1 MKDKTAKKLKQ
12 KRRSVRQV
20 IKNAEEERILKN
32 FDEIAKKRGIKKF
45 NRKKALQSYK
55 IVENEVTTEGVVNL
69 VVVGAWYLR
78 IKCKWGQKRVCQYIE
93 GVIRYIGVVYNR
105 ERDIDKLA
113 EELKDECDFDY
124 EKLMND
130 FDPLKIKT
138 STAEQDHIKM
148 VTCAMKNNAPIILYT
163 FYSML
168 KWKKKRITELGQAIK
183 DVLMGMQD
191 GKLKEV
197 KDVVRK
203 ECGMTFY
210 YDGRIEY
217 LDRRN

>member
-1 MKDKTAKKLKQ
+1 MKDKVAKKLKQ
-12 KRRSVRQV
+12 KRRAVKQV

-32 FDEIAKKRGIKKF
+32 FDKIAEKRGIKKF
-45 NRKKALQSYK
+45 DRKKALQSYK

-138 STAEQDHIKM
+138 STAEQDRIKM

-168 KWKKKRITELGQAIK
+168 NWKKKRITELGQAIK

-191 GKLKEV
+191 GKLREV
-197 KDVVRK
+197 KEVVRK

-210 YDGRIEY
+210 YDGRILY
-217 LDRRN
+217 SK

>member
-1 MKDKTAKKLKQ
+1 MDKTAKKLKQ
-12 KRRSVRQV
+12 KRRAVRQA

-45 NRKKALQSYK
+45 DRKKALQSYK

-138 STAEQDHIKM
+138 STAEQDRIKM

-168 KWKKKRITELGQAIK
+168 NWRKKRITKFRTGNKRCFNGYAE
-183 DVLMGMQD
+183 
-191 GKLKEV
+191 
-197 KDVVRK
+197 R
-203 ECGMTFY
+203 
-210 YDGRIEY
+210 
-217 LDRRN
+217 

>member
-138 STAEQDHIKM
+138 STAEQDRIKM
-148 VTCAMKNNAPIILYT
+148 VTCAMKKQCTYNPVYVLFNVEMEEETYN
-163 FYSML
+163 
-168 KWKKKRITELGQAIK
+168 RIRTGNKGGFNGYAGRQAER
-183 DVLMGMQD
+183 G
-191 GKLKEV
+191 
-197 KDVVRK
+197 
-203 ECGMTFY
+203 
-210 YDGRIEY
+210 
-217 LDRRN
+217 

>member
-1 MKDKTAKKLKQ
+1 MKDKVAKKLKQ
-12 KRRSVRQV
+12 KRKAVRQA
-20 IKNAEEERILKN
+20 IKSAEEERILKR
-32 FDEIAKKRGIKKF
+32 FDKIAKKRGIKKF
-45 NRKKALQSYK
+45 DRKKALQSYK

-105 ERDIDKLA
+105 ERDIDKLT

-138 STAEQDHIKM
+138 STAEQDRIKM

-168 KWKKKRITELGQAIK
+168 NWRKKRITELGQAIK
-183 DVLMGMQD
+183 DVLMGMQG

-210 YDGRIEY
+210 YDGKITY
-217 LDRRN
+217 SK

>member
-1 MKDKTAKKLKQ
+1 MDKTAKKLKQ
-12 KRRSVRQV
+12 KRRAVRQA

-45 NRKKALQSYK
+45 DRKKALQSYK

-138 STAEQDHIKM
+138 STAEQDRIKM

-163 FYSML
+163 F
-168 KWKKKRITELGQAIK
+168 
-183 DVLMGMQD
+183 
-191 GKLKEV
+191 
-197 KDVVRK
+197 
-203 ECGMTFY
+203 
-210 YDGRIEY
+210 
-217 LDRRN
+217 

>member
-1 MKDKTAKKLKQ
+1 MDKTAKKLKQ
-12 KRRSVRQV
+12 KRRAVRQV

-55 IVENEVTTEGVVNL
+55 IVENEVTKEGVVNL

-130 FDPLKIKT
+130 FDPL
-138 STAEQDHIKM
+138 
-148 VTCAMKNNAPIILYT
+148 IILYT

-210 YDGRIEY
+210 YDGKIMYSE
-217 LDRRN
+217 

>member
-1 MKDKTAKKLKQ
+1 MSA
-12 KRRSVRQV
+12 
-20 IKNAEEERILKN
+20 I
-32 FDEIAKKRGIKKF
+32 
-45 NRKKALQSYK
+45 
-55 IVENEVTTEGVVNL
+55 
-69 VVVGAWYLR
+69 
-78 IKCKWGQKRVCQYIE
+78 
-93 GVIRYIGVVYNR
+93 
-105 ERDIDKLA
+105 
-113 EELKDECDFDY
+113 FDY

-138 STAEQDHIKM
+138 STAEQDRIKM

-183 DVLMGMQD
+183 EVLMGMQD

-197 KDVVRK
+197 KEVVRK

-210 YDGRIEY
+210 YDGRILY
-217 LDRRN
+217 SK

>member
-1 MKDKTAKKLKQ
+1 MDKTAKKLKQ
-12 KRRSVRQV
+12 KRRAVRQV

-105 ERDIDKLA
+105 ERVCNEKQCTYNPVYVLFNVEMEEETYNRIRAGNKGGFNGYAGRQA
-113 EELKDECDFDY
+113 ER
-124 EKLMND
+124 
-130 FDPLKIKT
+130 
-138 STAEQDHIKM
+138 S
-148 VTCAMKNNAPIILYT
+148 
-163 FYSML
+163 
-168 KWKKKRITELGQAIK
+168 
-183 DVLMGMQD
+183 
-191 GKLKEV
+191 
-197 KDVVRK
+197 
-203 ECGMTFY
+203 
-210 YDGRIEY
+210 
-217 LDRRN
+217 

>member
-1 MKDKTAKKLKQ
+1 MDKTAKKLKQ
-12 KRRSVRQV
+12 KRRAVRQA

-32 FDEIAKKRGIKKF
+32 FDEIAKKHGIKKF

-105 ERDIDKLA
+105 ERDIDKLT

-124 EKLMND
+124 QSLMADFKPLTLKTDTVDEDGMKMIIYKMQTILPVALYPLYMQFGWRKKRMADIGQTAKFVLMDMMNGRIKIIKDTIRND
-130 FDPLKIKT
+130 C
-138 STAEQDHIKM
+138 KM
-148 VTCAMKNNAPIILYT
+148 V
-163 FYSML
+163 FYSN
-168 KWKKKRITELGQAIK
+168 
-183 DVLMGMQD
+183 
-191 GKLKEV
+191 
-197 KDVVRK
+197 
-203 ECGMTFY
+203 
-210 YDGRIEY
+210 GRIEY
-217 LDRRN
+217 LDRGN

>member
-1 MKDKTAKKLKQ
+1 MDKTAKKLKQ
-12 KRRSVRQV
+12 KRRAVRQA

-130 FDPLKIKT
+130 FDPL
-138 STAEQDHIKM
+138 
-148 VTCAMKNNAPIILYT
+148 IILYT

-210 YDGRIEY
+210 YDGKIMYSE
-217 LDRRN
+217 